1 MTGFTGCGA
10 CVDWLAVSVAGPD
23 PVAAGGPPTG
33 LAATTL
39 LVPGVLLCGV
49 VDGVELAD
57 VLAELLGGATLEVVP
72 ALLSAEVT
80 ARSGG
85 VDESPEVGATRF
97 RLRGTWNSV
106 TANKL
111 SAHAAPTTRL
121 AKIPF
126 AERLRLRS
134 PLIAAH
140 VTTNE

>member
-1 MTGFTGCGA
+1 
-10 CVDWLAVSVAGPD
+10 VDWLVGAGYPGATD
-23 PVAAGGPPTG
+23 PVAAGVPPSG

-39 LVPGVLLCGV
+39 PVLGALLPGV

-57 VLAELLGGATLEVVP
+57 VLVPDAELLGCATLELVTS
-72 ALLSAEVT
+72 LLSTEVRAT
-80 ARSGG
+80 RGA
-85 VDESPEVGATRF
+85 VDESPEVGATMF

-121 AKIPF
+121 AKMPF
-126 AERLRLRS
+126 TERLRLRS